1 MLLEC
6 IYLGVG
12 TAVKAQLLDDL
23 LHSFPSLFPGHVGRQ
38 AKGSRKVQVFT
49 HCQCSHHNI
58 ILNVSRTND
67 NYASEKIHHNYCID
81 VPYFEGKTIAH
92 WPWASIYIPRI

>member
-1 MLLEC
+1 MKLGVEGLTIKMNDIYSSLQMLLEC

-67 NYASEKIHHNYCID
+67 NYASEKYII
-81 VPYFEGKTIAH
+81 IAV
-92 WPWASIYIPRI
+92 